1 MPRILLNL
9 PTILTVVALG
19 MLLSCRGGSSSGDSS
34 HETVNDETSRLSR
47 FPYDADYP
55 VTDSRV
61 LNPTAYI
68 TSQCYTKTTD
78 ENDNVHNPCYSC
90 HTTGKEPNYVIDS
103 DLQTA
108 YRLPGPALV
117 NPWSNL
123 FLDRSN
129 QVDALSD
136 QEILDYVR
144 TSNYIAEDG
153 SLILADLLH
162 HLPANWDL
170 HGDGQWNGYIPDSY
184 FDFDAEG
191 FDRDPSGG
199 YTGWRAFAYY
209 PFLGTFWPTNGS
221 TDDVLIRL
229 GAEFRENDQGVFDL
243 RIYKINLAIVEAL
256 IKQHD
261 IPIDVV
267 NEQLLGV
274 DLDKDGVLASAD
286 HITYDWAPA
295 EGRNISF
302 VGRAREL
309 QNKGQVTP
317 AAGLFPMG
325 SEFLHSV
332 RYIDPLPDGSIAMA
346 ARMKELRYARKV
358 TEYPYYVLEQAAQ
371 QEVRERVLDPD
382 AIRQVSGDIEKGMFT
397 QGWRY
402 QGFIEDRNG
411 DLRPQT
417 KEESLFCMG
426 CHSGIGATTDTVFSF
441 SRKFGDTSDTL
452 AGWSHWSQ
460 QGLTGVADPQRP
472 DGVSE
477 YAHYLVQNGA
487 GDEFRAN
494 EEVLSR
500 FFDADGKLRQDAL
513 DRLKGDISYLLYPS
527 RERAMLLN
535 KAYRV
540 IVAEQSF
547 VGGRDAHVAPL
558 SGVHQQLEQNV
569 STGVTAVDGVNAIL
583 D

>member
-1 MPRILLNL
+1 MPRIALTLT
-9 PTILTVVALG
+9 TILTVAALG
-19 MLLSCRGGSSSGDSS
+19 MLLSCQGGSSSGDSNN
-34 HETVNDETSRLSR
+34 ETVDDETSSLSR

-78 ENDNVHNPCYSC
+78 ENGKVHNPCYSC
-90 HTTGKEPNYVIDS
+90 HTTGKAPNYVTDS

-108 YRLPGPALV
+108 YRLPGPALI

-153 SLILADLLH
+153 SLILADLLR

-170 HGDGQWNGYIPDSY
+170 HGDGQWDGYIPDSY

-229 GAEFRENDQGVFDL
+229 GTEFRENDLGVFDL

-261 IPIDVV
+261 IPIEVV
-267 NEQLLGV
+267 DEQRLGV

-295 EGRNISF
+295 EGRSMSF
-302 VGRAREL
+302 VGRARQL
-309 QNKGQVTP
+309 QNEGQVTP

-358 TEYPYYVLEQAAQ
+358 TEYPYYVLEQTAQ

-382 AIRQVSGDIEKGMFT
+382 AIRHVSGDMEKGMFT

-441 SRKFGDTSDTL
+441 PRKFGDASAPL

-477 YAHYLVQNGA
+477 YAHYLAQNGA
-487 GDEFRAN
+487 GDEFRSN

-513 DRLKGDISYLLYPS
+513 DRLKGDIGYLLYPS
-527 RERAMLLN
+527 TERAMVLN

-558 SGVHQQLEQNV
+558 SRVYQQLDQNAP
-569 STGVTAVDGVNAIL
+569 TGVTTVDGVNGIL